1 MFSLYESSDCGLNYG
16 VVKKAD
22 TLLDLRKECN
32 KLDKKGLRWYIED
45 EYGSLIEISGIHK
58 KIMRAIARSRS

>member
-45 EYGSLIEISGIHK
+45 EFGSLVKICRIHR
-58 KIMRAIARSRS
+58 KIMSAVVRSRS